1 MEIIIIF
8 LVILNN
14 HRRYLQKRST
24 LLQNN
29 DDCLNIAIKTL
40 IGQIGELI
48 RFAFFFLTNRIII
61 KIIIKS
67 FTIYFFHPTVAPVSM
82 PLLRNFLNNT
92 QHMLDT
98 VIIIAFNYDQADRD
112 RQCIV
117 FCFPLRYAS
126 IYSSCSILVQTVQV
140 PNYGIVSPPKK
151 YYNFISF
158 SRILLIQFRGYIC
171 KYLYVIRISII

>member
-1 MEIIIIF
+1 MKLTCTIYVYKKKDENNNNIF
-8 LVILNN
+8 SDSNNN

-92 QHMLDT
+92 
-98 VIIIAFNYDQADRD
+98 
-112 RQCIV
+112 
-117 FCFPLRYAS
+117 
-126 IYSSCSILVQTVQV
+126 
-140 PNYGIVSPPKK
+140 
-151 YYNFISF
+151 
-158 SRILLIQFRGYIC
+158 
-171 KYLYVIRISII
+171 